1 MKKMNENTF
10 ISQQISKL
18 EKLIKKAR
26 KLLKKFPN
34 DDFLKISIRQSV
46 YKIKE
51 LRGGRK

>member
-1 MKKMNENTF
+1 MLNKNILTN
-10 ISQQISKL
+10 QHISKL

-26 KLLKKFPN
+26 KLLKKFPD
-34 DDFLKISIRQSV
+34 DDFLKISIHQSV